1 VGSDSVRNPP
11 PPGPGTGR
19 RLAVLY
25 HRPFAAAYH
34 GGSIHLRGF
43 VERLSRAVPVV
54 VVAPQERVGN
64 RTDDAETADP
74 LMTGFRY
81 LVASSLGAVRFMLRD
96 FLRRPAD
103 RCRGIVCFDI
113 YLVGIGVFWSRLRG
127 LPFVYYPQDSTTEV
141 TRRWKEAGYRG
152 GVLFRLTRAPL
163 ERIGLANARIVVVP
177 SGAMQAAFE
186 AEGVPPS
193 RIRICTVKRSPPV
206 RDPAT
211 IAGWRHRL
219 ELNGRRAVVF
229 IGSFQYSPNVR
240 AFEFL
245 RDAVAPELL
254 RTDPELSVVVAGLD
268 SEPYISHRA
277 ANLRVLGTVADLDGL
292 LFACSI
298 GVAPM
303 DVGGGTSGKIVDY
316 VLHGLRVLATPEA
329 AAGIEPTA
337 QVEVAPRGDFATRLV
352 EMARALR
359 DHPVDPN
366 DGCDAE
372 FLRRYTESGDIDALG
387 IELRRM
393 VGL

>member
-1 VGSDSVRNPP
+1 
-11 PPGPGTGR
+11 
-19 RLAVLY
+19 
-25 HRPFAAAYH
+25 
-34 GGSIHLRGF
+34 
-43 VERLSRAVPVV
+43 
-54 VVAPQERVGN
+54 
-64 RTDDAETADP
+64 
-74 LMTGFRY
+74 
-81 LVASSLGAVRFMLRD
+81 
-96 FLRRPAD
+96 
-103 RCRGIVCFDI
+103 
-113 YLVGIGVFWSRLRG
+113 
-127 LPFVYYPQDSTTEV
+127 
-141 TRRWKEAGYRG
+141 
-152 GVLFRLTRAPL
+152 
-163 ERIGLANARIVVVP
+163 
-177 SGAMQAAFE
+177 MQAAFE

-359 DHPVDPN
+359 DHPVDPD